1 MHKLGWIVIV
11 VAAACGK
18 GDKAKEAPPPEPFK
32 GPLTVANVMA
42 AKGVVKPFQA
52 WDAAFAKLQAELGPP
67 TKIEGK
73 KHFWAAMEGDDC
85 AYVYVEK
92 DDGKEYGKTGEVVG
106 ATASPQTVTKDGAIM
121 NRAEC
126 LTLVGK
132 GVAAEDPAAEAPRT
146 EGPAYEVSQ
155 IQELAVAGRSKWKD
169 KVVRVTGNVT
179 QMMGDTALVRDRVN
193 PDIKLSCEM
202 DAGAAPPPM
211 KGTVVLQGTVETR
224 DFVRGTGE
232 PGIEAQLTKCSLA
245 ALDCKAKVAEVNAY
259 FALLKSTGSK
269 GPKPW
274 PTGDDKTDTALR
286 AWIEAFNKKVAK
298 TKAADLGKPM
308 KDETAR
314 LLASCAP
321 ALAQY
326 KQGLSSNVADRIA
339 VLQSVNDKL
348 VDCDCK
354 VDIPMW
360 VARNYIG
367 LYVASGA
374 ALDKPLVY

>member
-1 MHKLGWIVIV
+1 MRKLAWMVIV
-11 VAAACGK
+11 VAVGCGK
-18 GDKAKEAPPPEPFK
+18 GDKAKEAPAQEPFE
-32 GPLTVANVMA
+32 GPLTVAKVMS
-42 AKGVVKPFQA
+42 AKNVVKPFDA
-52 WDAAFAKLQAELGPP
+52 WAPAFAKLQAELGPP
-67 TKIEGK
+67 TKIDGK
-73 KHFWAAMEGDDC
+73 KHLWAAMEGDDC

-92 DDGKEYGKTGEVVG
+92 DDGKEYGKPGDIVG
-106 ATASPQTVTKDGAIM
+106 ATASPQTVNKDGPIM

-132 GVAAEDPAAEAPRT
+132 GVAAEDPDAEAPRT

-155 IQELAVAGRSKWKD
+155 LQKLAVAGRSKWKD
-169 KVVRVTGNVT
+169 AQVRVTGHVT
-179 QMMGDTALVRDRVN
+179 QMMGDEALVRDRVN
-193 PDIKLSCEM
+193 PDIKLSCKM

-224 DFVRGTGE
+224 ELVRGTGE
-232 PGIEAQLTKCSLA
+232 PVIEAQLTKCAVA
-245 ALDCKAKVAEVNAY
+245 ALDCKAKVAEMNAY
-259 FALLKSTGSK
+259 FALLKSSGTA

-286 AWIEAFNKKVAK
+286 TWIEAFNKKVAK
-298 TKAADLGKPM
+298 AKAADLGTQM
-308 KDETAR
+308 KDEVAP
-314 LLASCAP
+314 LLASCPP
-321 ALAQY
+321 ALAHY
-326 KQGLSSNVADRIA
+326 KQGLKSDVADRVA
-339 VLQSVNDKL
+339 VIQSINDKL
-348 VDCDCK
+348 LECDCK

>member
-1 MHKLGWIVIV
+1 MHKLAWMVIV

-18 GDKAKEAPPPEPFK
+18 GDKAKETPPPAPFK
-32 GPLTVANVMA
+32 GPLTVAHVMA
-42 AKGVVKPFQA
+42 SKDAVKPLEA
-52 WDAAFAKLQAELGPP
+52 WDAALAKLQSQLGPP
-67 TKIEGK
+67 TKIDGK

-92 DDGKEYGKTGEVVG
+92 DDGKEYGKTGDVVG
-106 ATASPQTVTKDGAIM
+106 ATAAPQTVTKDGAIM

-132 GVAAEDPAAEAPRT
+132 GVAAEDPNAEAPRT

-155 IQELAVAGRSKWKD
+155 LQQLAVAGRTKWKD
-169 KVVRVTGNVT
+169 KQVRVTGHVT
-179 QMMGDTALVRDRVN
+179 QMMGDEALVRDRIN
-193 PDIKLSCEM
+193 PDITLSCKM

-224 DFVRGTGE
+224 ELVRGTGE
-232 PGIEAQLTKCSLA
+232 PAIEAQLTKCSVA
-245 ALDCKAKVAEVNAY
+245 ALDCKAKVAEMNAY
-259 FALLKSTGSK
+259 FALVKASGAK

-274 PTGDDKTDTALR
+274 PTGDDKTDGAIR
-286 AWIEAFNKKVAK
+286 AWIDAFNKKVAK
-298 TKAADLGKPM
+298 TRAVDLGKPI
-308 KDETAR
+308 KDTIVP
-314 LLASCAP
+314 LLASCPP
-321 ALAQY
+321 ALAHY
-326 KQGLSSNVADRIA
+326 KDDRTWQAVDPIA
-339 VLQSVNDKL
+339 ALQSVNDKL
-348 VDCDCK
+348 VDCECK

-360 VARNYIG
+360 VARNFIS